1 MEDLLRNILA
11 LALDAAPW
19 LLLGLLLAGLIR
31 ALLPDDLARR
41 WLGGSGLWPVTKAA
55 LVGAPIPICSCGVVP
70 TALSLKRSGASR
82 GSTLSFL
89 IATPETGV
97 DSVAV
102 TYALMGP
109 FMAIVRPLASI
120 LTAIGVG
127 ISVGVVERREQAQT
141 STATAATG
149 HCCHHESAETVLE
162 DPSAP
167 GLLSGLRYAFSD
179 LYDNIVLW
187 MVAGLIVAGAVVT
200 FVPPTLLAEAGSG
213 LSAKILMFL
222 AGIPMY
228 ICATASTPLAA
239 SLLLAGISPGTVLVF
254 LLAGPATNL
263 GTIGIVRREFG
274 GPTVVTYMI
283 GLAIFSIA
291 AGVVT
296 DALVGALSIDIA
308 AQLGEGRHLFPGWV
322 RATAFA
328 ILVLAAIPPLREPV
342 FAGLRRVAA
351 DRSTA

>member
-1 MEDLLRNILA
+1 MKTLISNIVA

-31 ALLPDDLARR
+31 ALLPTDLARR
-41 WLGGSGLWPVTKAA
+41 WLGGSGPWPITKAA
-55 LVGAPIPICSCGVVP
+55 FIGAPIPICSCGVVP
-70 TALSLKRSGASR
+70 TALSLRRSGASK

-109 FMAIVRPLASI
+109 FMAIVRPVASI

-127 ISVGVVERREQAQT
+127 MSVSATDRRAPTQSPT
-141 STATAATG
+141 GTAATG
-149 HCCHHESAETVLE
+149 HCCAKQSAESVE
-162 DPSAP
+162 DDVATTS
-167 GLLSGLRYAFSD
+167 LWSGMRYAFSD

-187 MVAGLIVAGAVVT
+187 LAVGLVVAGAVVT

-213 LSAKILMFL
+213 LLAKIVMFL

-274 GPTVVTYMI
+274 DVTAVTYLI
-283 GLAIFSIA
+283 GLAVFSIA
-291 AGVVT
+291 AGLAADGLIGT
-296 DALVGALSIDIA
+296 LSIDVA
-308 AQLGEGRHLFPGWV
+308 AQMGEGRHLFPHWV
-322 RATAFA
+322 RPLAAV
-328 ILVLAAIPPLREPV
+328 VLIVAAIPPLRELV
-342 FAGLRRVAA
+342 FNGLSRLGGH
-351 DRSTA
+351 RSTA